1 MCCTCHVTLPNPS
14 RSDGRRNVQRIMEA
28 ATSVW
33 AVNPDAPLQEVAKA
47 AGVDRATLYRHF
59 PTRAALF
66 QTVAPPAFDEIG
78 GLLVDLP
85 TEGPALPV
93 LTSLIEPFIGL
104 GNRYAF
110 VVTHAT
116 AATQDR
122 AVDVALSESLEAL
135 IIRAQQQREIDPGY
149 HPAYVAGMYTSVI
162 KNAVILVAR
171 GILDPETGIA
181 QAQRAFTKAMEVTD
195 DDT

>member
-1 MCCTCHVTLPNPS
+1 MLHLPRDATQPLTFGRTSERPAHHGGRNLRLGGES
-14 RSDGRRNVQRIMEA
+14 RR
-28 ATSVW
+28 
-33 AVNPDAPLQEVAKA
+33 PLQEVAKA

-78 GLLVDLP
+78 GLRR
-85 TEGPALPV
+85 PAHRGTRLAGAH
-93 LTSLIEPFIGL
+93 SLIEPFIGL

>member
-1 MCCTCHVTLPNPS
+1 
-14 RSDGRRNVQRIMEA
+14 MEA

-135 IIRAQQQREIDPGY
+135 IEHTRAVGLHAELADLLAKRLAQPTTSYNVLVQVMDTVREGVPAGVDPKSKG
-149 HPAYVAGMYTSVI
+149 AYVELFPDISIGDAPISVA
-162 KNAVILVAR
+162 K
-171 GILDPETGIA
+171 
-181 QAQRAFTKAMEVTD
+181 K
-195 DDT
+195 

>member
-1 MCCTCHVTLPNPS
+1 MTLPNPS